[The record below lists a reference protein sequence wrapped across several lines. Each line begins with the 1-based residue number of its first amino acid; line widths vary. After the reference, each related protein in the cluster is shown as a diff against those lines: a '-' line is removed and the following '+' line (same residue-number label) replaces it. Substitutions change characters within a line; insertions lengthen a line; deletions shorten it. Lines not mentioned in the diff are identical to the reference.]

1 MRADHRG
8 EISASIKNFD
18 LAGRGGGVP
27 LSLFFFLPHLWYA
40 EVPQARDR
48 TRAIAVT
55 MPDP

>member
-18 LAGRGGGVP
+18 LAGRGGGG
-27 LSLFFFLPHLWYA
+27 LSLSFFFLPHLWYA

-48 TRAIAVT
+48 THAIAVT